1 MAVAD
6 TREEIKSYIE
16 KEFPGSSGVDLDSVD
31 LLEEEI
37 VDSLGIFTLI
47 SFIEDKFGVSI
58 DPADINLDNF
68 QTLDTITELVEGRR

>member
-1 MAVAD
+1 LK
-6 TREEIKSYIE
+6 TYIND
-16 KEFPGSSGVDLDSVD
+16 EFVKGGDVDVENVD

-47 SFIEDKFGVSI
+47 GFIEEKFGVSI

-68 QTLDTITELVEGRR
+68 QTLDTITALVESRK

>member
-1 MAVAD
+1 MAAV
-6 TREEIKSYIE
+6 REQLKTYIND
-16 KEFPGSSGVDLDSVD
+16 EFVKGGDVDVENVD

-47 SFIEDKFGVSI
+47 GFIEEKFGVSI

-68 QTLDTITELVEGRR
+68 QTLDTITALVESRK

>member
-1 MAVAD
+1 MAEA
-6 TREEIKSYIE
+6 RSEIKKFINE
-16 KEFPGSSGVDLDSVD
+16 EFVVEEGVELDDAD

-58 DPADINLDNF
+58 SPEEINLENF
-68 QTLDTITELVEGRR
+68 QTVDSITSLVESKR